1 MSFPPNHHLSPRLF
15 ISPPSQSNQQSWSC
29 PQPFRL
35 LNLPHLVGK
44 LSSGKSMPY
53 SLSPSLL
60 PWSRPPKLASWTI
73 STPLP
78 RLHHSTPPCIMLA
91 EWSILRCKSLCWH
104 GKIQIDPA
112 KPYSTHPASSLVT
125 TLTHP
130 LFEPHRTTWS
140 TKMPLRSHNFIFF
153 SGWVNKFGRR
163 EEENIPSK
171 LLFPLRFNVSIT
183 LL

>member
-1 MSFPPNHHLSPRLF
+1 MSLPSNHHLSPRLF
-15 ISPPSQSNQQSWSC
+15 ISPPSQISNLGVALNPPSTSSWQTELWEIYALLSISIAASLIKA
-29 PQPFRL
+29 PKIGL
-35 LNLPHLVGK
+35 LNHFH
-44 LSSGKSMPY
+44 SSSPPAPFY
-53 SLSPSLL
+53 ST
-60 PWSRPPKLASWTI
+60 R
-73 STPLP
+73 
-78 RLHHSTPPCIMLA
+78 IMLA

-153 SGWVNKFGRR
+153 SWWVNKFGRR